1 MKLKFNIAQSTFNY
15 LVVGLSLFVL
25 FVAVVGVNYSLIRSD
40 FEKVNERNN
49 KVYNSLKEKSAFL
62 SLKSSVDKL
71 IIDIDASTTHVLTNL
86 RDRELN
92 ITEAELKNPWREKI
106 GPQLKNL
113 DQQIASYS
121 DEIRSD
127 YNKISDIID
136 KIKEAQEDFLS
147 GDKEEVSYSSNFA
160 QNVSDLHVLTTELN
174 AASNEFLE
182 NYIAQR
188 TQGFIAAGDEELHSI
203 NIFISTLL
211 ISIGILVLLYIS
223 SKKTKLP
230 FRKLER
236 VLYQIG
242 KGNLPEK
249 IGLNNKDYAVISEQL
264 GKINALLIQIKEYA
278 RLVSKAEYDNSASFD
293 NNGELGEALNE
304 MKYSLSKLA
313 KEDAQRS
320 HINIGLA
327 KFSEILGDNTN
338 NLEKFGDNVL
348 LNLVSFLNANQG
360 ALYVIND
367 EEDVET
373 LELSSCYAYEKKKY
387 LNQKIKKG
395 QGLVGQC
402 WLERK
407 SIYMTQVPDDYV
419 KITSGLGYSTPRC
432 ILIVPLVFNEK
443 IQGIIELASFKPFED
458 YELNFVEKV
467 IQSIASALASVKIN
481 TQTQFLLSQSER
493 LTKQMKRQEEEMV
506 KNVEELKM
514 TQEESQRREEEHL
527 REISRLRKRLE
538 EYERNF

>member
-1 MKLKFNIAQSTFNY
+1 M
-15 LVVGLSLFVL
+15 
-25 FVAVVGVNYSLIRSD
+25 
-40 FEKVNERNN
+40 
-49 KVYNSLKEKSAFL
+49 
-62 SLKSSVDKL
+62 
-71 IIDIDASTTHVLTNL
+71 
-86 RDRELN
+86 
-92 ITEAELKNPWREKI
+92 
-106 GPQLKNL
+106 
-113 DQQIASYS
+113 
-121 DEIRSD
+121 
-127 YNKISDIID
+127 
-136 KIKEAQEDFLS
+136 
-147 GDKEEVSYSSNFA
+147 
-160 QNVSDLHVLTTELN
+160 TTELN

-211 ISIGILVLLYIS
+211 ISIGILVLLYMS
-223 SKKTKLP
+223 SKKSKLP

-304 MKYSLSKLA
+304 MKYSLSKVA

-419 KITSGLGYSTPRC
+419 RITSGLGYSTPRC